1 MRLGILKFRE
11 IEAGR
16 MAVEDLTPAQQR
28 EYRIWKLND
37 KLVENRIGEQVVIRL
52 KEVGKFDVNEIGK
65 ILENYSENEDDF
77 WDMYRM
83 LDFKWINRQLKKD

>member
-16 MAVEDLTPAQQR
+16 MSVEDLTPAQQR